1 MPNRIL
7 REGICSS
14 DTISSL
20 SGEEEILFYRL
31 LVVCDDFGLMDARID
46 ILKARCFPLKRRGVE
61 VSEKQ
66 LQNWLKGLRVAGL
79 IRLYECAG
87 KPYLCVAK
95 WDQHQRIRNARP
107 RYPRPDESN
116 LLPIDRESPATDSKS
131 RLESES
137 ESNPNPK
144 VAASDQSLSAGNGVG
159 VVYIPLNDGTEHPVK
174 QDDVDELGKL
184 YPALDV
190 VQTLREIR
198 GWNIANSSRRKTK
211 TGVMRHVH
219 AWFAKEQNK
228 APA

>member
-14 DTISSL
+14 ETINSL
-20 SGEEEILFYRL
+20 SPEEETFFYRL
-31 LVVCDDFGLMDARID
+31 LVVCDDFGLMDARIP
-46 ILKARCFPLKRRGVE
+46 ILKARCFPLRDIKTN
-61 VSEKQ
+61 Q
-66 LQNWLKGLRVAGL
+66 LQNWLQGLRVAGL
-79 IRLYECAG
+79 ISLYECAG

-116 LLPIDRESPATDSKS
+116 LLSVVRESPAIDSKS
-131 RLESES
+131 PPESES

-159 VVYIPLNDGTEHPVK
+159 VVYIPLNDGSEFAV
-174 QDDVDELGKL
+174 QQGEVDELGKL

-198 GWNIANSSRRKTK
+198 GWNIANPVRRKTK
-211 TGVMRHVH
+211 TGVMRHIH
-219 AWFAKEQNK
+219 SWFAKEQNK
-228 APA
+228 AP

>member
-14 DTISSL
+14 ETINSL
-20 SGEEEILFYRL
+20 SADEEVFFYRL
-31 LVVCDDFGLMDARID
+31 LVVCDDYGLMDARIA
-46 ILKARCFPLKRRGVE
+46 ILKAKCFPLRTEKQVT
-61 VSEKQ
+61 EKQ

-79 IRLYECAG
+79 INQYESAG

-116 LLPIDRESPATDSKS
+116 LLPIDRESPAVDSKS
-131 RLESES
+131 QPESES

-144 VAASDQSLSAGNGVG
+144 VAASDQSLPAGNGVG
-159 VVYIPLNDGTEHPVK
+159 VVYIPLNDGTEHPIK
-174 QDDVDELGKL
+174 QEDVDELGKL

-198 GWNIANSSRRKTK
+198 GWNIANKSRRKTK
-211 TGVMRHVH
+211 SGVMRHVH

-228 APA
+228 AP